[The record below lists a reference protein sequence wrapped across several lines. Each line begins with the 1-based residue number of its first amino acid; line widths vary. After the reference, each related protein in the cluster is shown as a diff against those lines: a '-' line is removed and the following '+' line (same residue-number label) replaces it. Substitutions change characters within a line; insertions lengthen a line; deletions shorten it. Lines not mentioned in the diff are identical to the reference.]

1 MTKTDICRESRAN
14 KGRNDATCSQTSAC
28 FSLRLISRVK
38 AILLLLF
45 SWYKNKSFYEK
56 LNKTYNGSIL
66 VSVYGMSDYLFYLMY
81 FPIAIACVYVSA
93 RGQLFL
99 KVLQLQ
105 KFWQQIFN

>member
-45 SWYKNKSFYEK
+45 FWYKNKSFYEK
-56 LNKTYNGSIL
+56 LNRTYNGSIL

-81 FPIAIACVYVSA
+81 FSIAIACVCVYVSA
-93 RGQLFL
+93 RA
-99 KVLQLQ
+99 
-105 KFWQQIFN
+105 IIS